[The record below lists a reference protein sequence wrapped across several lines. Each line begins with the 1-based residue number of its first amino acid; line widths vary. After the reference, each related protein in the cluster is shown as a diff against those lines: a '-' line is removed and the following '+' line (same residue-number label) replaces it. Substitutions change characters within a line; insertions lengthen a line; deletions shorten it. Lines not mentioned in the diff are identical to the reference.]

1 MIYQLIKSMKQWI
14 HRRRVGRSCTFGHR
28 VTIDSHS
35 HFEGSNVLSDHAT
48 FLNSSM
54 GYASY
59 VGERSFIKNTSIG
72 RFTCVA
78 TDVLTVAGNHPIEQF
93 VSVHPAFYSTAK
105 QSGFT
110 YVKEDKFPDFK
121 YLEPQKSLSV
131 KIGSDVWIGARVTI
145 LEGVEIGDGAVVA
158 AGAVVTKNIP
168 PYAVAGGVP
177 AKVIKYRFT
186 DDVIQ
191 KMNAIRWWERDLSW
205 IEEHAELFGDVD
217 EFLKR
222 V

>member
-1 MIYQLIKSMKQWI
+1 MIYQIVKSLKQWI
-14 HRRRVGRSCTFGHR
+14 HRRRVGRSCAFGR
-28 VTIDSHS
+28 DVTIDSQS

-48 FLNSSM
+48 FLNSNI

-59 VGERSFIKNTSIG
+59 VGEHSFIKNASIG
-72 RFTCVA
+72 RFTCIA
-78 TDVLTVAGNHPIEQF
+78 TDVTTVAGDHPIEQF

-110 YVKEDKFPDFK
+110 YVTEDRFPDFK
-121 YLEPQKSLSV
+121 YIDPQKKLSV
-131 KIGSDVWIGARVTI
+131 KIGSDVWIGTRVTI

-177 AKVIKYRFT
+177 AKVIKYRFE
-186 DDVIQ
+186 DDVVQ
-191 KMNAIRWWERDLSW
+191 KLNAIRWWDRDLSW
-205 IEEHAELFGDVD
+205 IEEHAELFDNVS
-217 EFLKR
+217 EFLEKM
-222 V
+222 